1 MSARADIGA
10 IGLRIRERRMT
21 IGLTQEGLAKKLDVT
36 AQAVSK
42 WETGVGCPD
51 IYVLPDIAHV
61 LGVSVDELL
70 GIRAVKLDETDA
82 AAEAVEP
89 APDENAERPAFFQ
102 EDTDRVFA
110 EAEEWVEANAPEQ
123 ENPAA
128 DVEKQEGDA
137 GETDGWK
144 PDERISGSGRP
155 EKEFESGDP
164 AEPDPQ
170 SGREAD
176 DKSKNFHFDT
186 GNVKVDVEDLR
197 LEYVAEQVEK
207 KITGI
212 FGDSNFG
219 MDLSRYINSAVRSA
233 INSAKGARRRDTG
246 NHAMHTNTYAAD
258 GSEPLRGL
266 DIEVFGSGELVVHEG
281 DSGVWDAKIT
291 APDYMFSRIVCQE
304 VGGILYVKIPSASQF
319 GYNGSSPKVRV
330 AIHTGFTLGESLR
343 LDVRGSTDTKLE
355 PDFERSEVH
364 IAGSGDV
371 EMANAGIL
379 VYSVAGSGDLIFADA
394 QDASIRISGS
404 GDAHGSCL
412 SGRTSVRISGS
423 GAFSADAV
431 SGTLEA
437 VTSGSGDFS
446 INEGTLDNL
455 KIRISGSGDF
465 YGPNLEVEDAEIR
478 ITGGGDTVLG
488 RVRGKLVQNISKSAT
503 VRIRQRG

>member
-1 MSARADIGA
+1 M
-10 IGLRIRERRMT
+10 
-21 IGLTQEGLAKKLDVT
+21 
-36 AQAVSK
+36 
-42 WETGVGCPD
+42 
-51 IYVLPDIAHV
+51 
-61 LGVSVDELL
+61 
-70 GIRAVKLDETDA
+70 
-82 AAEAVEP
+82 
-89 APDENAERPAFFQ
+89 
-102 EDTDRVFA
+102 
-110 EAEEWVEANAPEQ
+110 
-123 ENPAA
+123 
-128 DVEKQEGDA
+128 
-137 GETDGWK
+137 
-144 PDERISGSGRP
+144 
-155 EKEFESGDP
+155 
-164 AEPDPQ
+164 
-170 SGREAD
+170 
-176 DKSKNFHFDT
+176 
-186 GNVKVDVEDLR
+186 
-197 LEYVAEQVEK
+197 
-207 KITGI
+207 
-212 FGDSNFG
+212 
-219 MDLSRYINSAVRSA
+219 
-233 INSAKGARRRDTG
+233 
-246 NHAMHTNTYAAD
+246 
-258 GSEPLRGL
+258 
-266 DIEVFGSGELVVHEG
+266 HEG

-423 GAFSADAV
+423 GDFSADAV

-488 RVRGKLVQNISKSAT
+488 RVRGKLVHNISKSAT